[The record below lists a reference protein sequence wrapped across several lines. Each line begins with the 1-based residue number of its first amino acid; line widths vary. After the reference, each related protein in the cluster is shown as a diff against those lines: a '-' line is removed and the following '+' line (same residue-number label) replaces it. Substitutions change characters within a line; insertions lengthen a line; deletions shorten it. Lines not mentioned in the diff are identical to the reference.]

1 MSEANV
7 SIEITD
13 LSKNMHTKSLLC
25 HYPTMFGD
33 CSDNRSVEAN
43 SYDTDVEEYTAEGNM
58 VKYKKE
64 DYLTVQKQIDNL
76 YYEINDY
83 YSSAMDILASYV
95 KGQKIIYMESKY
107 YSESVLNRLMFP
119 SIFLSCLASV
129 LALTIDQYFWGAT
142 TISSVNGIISFLLAI
157 ISFLKLDAKA
167 EAYKISAHQ
176 YDKLQSICEFT
187 SGSILLFSGDVG
199 KGEKAQLKE
208 KLQEKLNDIETKI
221 REIKETNQFIVPRK
235 IRYRYQLIYNINVFS
250 VIKKIENIRK
260 EKITK
265 YKNIR
270 NKIAY
275 MKSLKRERSLTQEEE
290 HTLSGLYKLKMDYIQ
305 IILQLKSSFSVI
317 DQMFSIEIANAE
329 KKRDQRWWS
338 QCCQKKIK
346 TPSEQNLF
354 IRYILNPFVG
364 ENICKNKER
373 NGKLNSIKKSKLF
386 S

>member
-329 KKRDQRWWS
+329 KKRDQQWWS
-338 QCCQKKIK
+338 KCCQKKIK

-364 ENICKNKER
+364 ENICKHKER
-373 NGKLNSIKKSKLF
+373 KGKLNRLKKSILF

>member
-1 MSEANV
+1 
-7 SIEITD
+7 
-13 LSKNMHTKSLLC
+13 
-25 HYPTMFGD
+25 
-33 CSDNRSVEAN
+33 
-43 SYDTDVEEYTAEGNM
+43 
-58 VKYKKE
+58 
-64 DYLTVQKQIDNL
+64 
-76 YYEINDY
+76 
-83 YSSAMDILASYV
+83 MDILASYV